1 MLAARGI
8 TVIQGDVFN
17 SKVFYNRLRNGWYLV
32 PLILGGFEI
41 NDSQQQ
47 NQYHIGQK
55 LNATFT
61 MLKREAPNG
70 FVGNTLQKLRAFRRH
85 KDHRYFQIFWRA
97 ELFPYLWL
105 KGSYRLVI
113 PILCKP

>member
-8 TVIQGDVFN
+8 IVIQGGGF
-17 SKVFYNRLRNGWYLV
+17 KIRAFYNRFRNGWYLV

-41 NDSQQQ
+41 DDSQQQ

-55 LNATFT
+55 LNASFT
-61 MLKREAPNG
+61 MLKRKAPDG

-85 KDHRYFQIFWRA
+85 KDHRYFQIFWRG
-97 ELFPYLWL
+97 ELFPYLGL
-105 KGSYRLVI
+105 KGPYRLVV